1 MMTLYMY
8 KKNILYFRR
17 ICEGKS
23 FTVGKASGT
32 KLYPPKRKNY
42 AAIVSF
48 FQISFTLIF
57 FKTKPLN
64 IS

>member
-1 MMTLYMY
+1 MY
-8 KKNILYFRR
+8 KKNILYFQR

-23 FTVGKASGT
+23 FTVGKASDT
-32 KLYPPKRKNY
+32 KLYPPKPKNY

-48 FQISFTLIF
+48 FQNSFTLIF